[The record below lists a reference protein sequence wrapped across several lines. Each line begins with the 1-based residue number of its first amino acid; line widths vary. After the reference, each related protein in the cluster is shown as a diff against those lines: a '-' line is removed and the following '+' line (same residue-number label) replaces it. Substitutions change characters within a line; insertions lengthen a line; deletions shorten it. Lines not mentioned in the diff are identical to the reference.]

1 MLKKCL
7 YQIPKHYDR
16 IEVFEGS
23 VKYLSQLLSLRKVFN
38 FQPNVCNG
46 SHDLLM
52 MSIDL
57 SDIKTA
63 NYCCIFNGISK
74 SEAKNLMQNIDLPTE
89 KPGTL
94 WNKKL
99 FCNI

>member
-16 IEVFEGS
+16 IEVFEGN

-38 FQPNVCNG
+38 FQANVCN
-46 SHDLLM
+46 
-52 MSIDL
+52 
-57 SDIKTA
+57 
-63 NYCCIFNGISK
+63 SK
-74 SEAKNLMQNIDLPTE
+74 SEAKNVMQNIDLTTE

-99 FCNI
+99 FYNI